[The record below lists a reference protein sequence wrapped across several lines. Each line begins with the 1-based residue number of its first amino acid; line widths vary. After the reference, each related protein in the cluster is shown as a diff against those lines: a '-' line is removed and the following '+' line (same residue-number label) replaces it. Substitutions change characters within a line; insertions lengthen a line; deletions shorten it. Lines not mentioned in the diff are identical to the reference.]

1 MSSAQ
6 QFEGSSPAKRLRIL
20 HLEDSPADAQLV
32 EATLAE
38 SGLDFEFLCVET
50 EAEFQAALQQGALDV
65 ILADYCL
72 PSFDGM
78 AALEL
83 ARLKLPEVPFI
94 FVSGGIGEER
104 AIETLKAGATD
115 YVLKDRLRRLVPSV
129 ERALREAA
137 ERAERMALAAENE
150 RLYRETQDASR
161 RKDEF
166 LAMLAHEL
174 RNPLGAILSADQLIC
189 EDAHNEQAV
198 AKAGE
203 IIQRQGQHM
212 VRLLDDLLDVARVT
226 QGKIT
231 LRRELVD
238 LTDLVYDAV
247 TAVQPHITARHQ
259 DFSVEIADLPLYVR
273 GDATRLEQIQVN
285 LLTNASKYSPPGEQI
300 RLRLTREGDEAVL
313 SVRDT
318 GRGIAPEMLD
328 RIFDLFVQAD
338 ETFDRSAG
346 GLGVGL
352 TLVRSLVE
360 MHGGQVTAYS
370 AGLGHGSEFVVRLPL
385 VPAPKTVTPQ
395 DRSIPSRQQQQHRI
409 LLVEDNADSREMLKD
424 LLELDGHEVQT
435 AEDGVQGLIL
445 VESGWPDLVLM
456 DIGLPGLNGYDTA
469 RLIRANGYN
478 VRLVAL
484 TGYGQPAD
492 RQLALEAGFDD
503 HLVKPFNPADLTRIL
518 SQKRKQ
524 WSPVASRV

>member
-1 MSSAQ
+1 MFSAQ
-6 QFEGSSPAKRLRIL
+6 QFEGSSPTRRLHIL
-20 HLEDSPADAQLV
+20 YLEDSHADATLV

-38 SGLDFEFLCVET
+38 SGLDFELKCVET
-50 EAEFQAALQQGALDV
+50 EAEFQAALQQGSLDV
-65 ILADYCL
+65 ILSDYRL

-83 ARLKLPEVPFI
+83 ARFQLPEVPFI

-115 YVLKDRLRRLVPSV
+115 YVLKDRLKRLVPSV
-129 ERALREAA
+129 ERAVREAA
-137 ERAERMALAAENE
+137 ERAERVALAAENE
-150 RLYRETQDASR
+150 RLHRMTQEASQ

-174 RNPLGAILSADQLIC
+174 RNPLGAILGAAQLI
-189 EDAHNEQAV
+189 DKVAHDKEAV
-198 AKAGE
+198 IKADE

-226 QGKIT
+226 QGKIA
-231 LRRELVD
+231 LRQELVD
-238 LTDLVYDAV
+238 LTDLVDDAV
-247 TAVQPHITARHQ
+247 AAVRPHITARQQ
-259 DFSVEIADLPLYVR
+259 DFSVEIADAPFYVL
-273 GDATRLEQIQVN
+273 GDATRLEQVQVN
-285 LLTNASKYSPPGEQI
+285 LLTNASRYSASNEQI
-300 RLRLTREGDEAVL
+300 RLRLTREGDQAVL

-318 GRGIAPEMLD
+318 GLGIAPEMLD
-328 RIFDLFVQAD
+328 RIFDLFVQSD

-360 MHGGQVTAYS
+360 MHGGQVTAHS
-370 AGLGHGSEFVVRLPL
+370 AGLGFGSEFVVRLPL
-385 VPAPKTVTPQ
+385 VSAPKAAPPQ
-395 DRSIPSRQQQQHRI
+395 KQPIPSGQPRHRI
-409 LLVEDNADSREMLKD
+409 LLVEDNVDSREMLKD

-435 AEDGVQGLIL
+435 AEDGIEGTSI
-445 VESGWPDLVLM
+445 VETGWPDLVLM
-456 DIGLPGLNGYDTA
+456 DIGLPGLSGYDTA
-469 RLIRANGYN
+469 RLIRANGH
-478 VRLVAL
+478 RDLHLVAL

-492 RQLALEAGFDD
+492 RQSALEAGFDD

-518 SQKRKQ
+518 SRKQ
-524 WSPVASRV
+524 NKLSAVTL

>member
-1 MSSAQ
+1 MPDLPSIQSSV
-6 QFEGSSPAKRLRIL
+6 RLRIL
-20 HLEDSPADAQLV
+20 LLEDRLLDAELI
-32 EATLAE
+32 
-38 SGLDFEFLCVET
+38 
-50 EAEFQAALQQGALDV
+50 QAALADGGLDAECVHVDTRDAFLAALRQGLWDI
-65 ILADYCL
+65 ILSDYFL

-83 ARLKLPEVPFI
+83 VRSTLPEVPFI
-94 FVSGGIGEER
+94 FISGGIGEER

-115 YVLKDRLRRLVPSV
+115 YVLKDHLKRLVPSV

-137 ERAERMALAAENE
+137 ERAERVALAADNE
-150 RLYRETQDASR
+150 RLFRETQEASQ

-174 RNPLGAILSADQLIC
+174 RNPLGAILSAAQLIC
-189 EDAHNEQAV
+189 DDARNERAV
-198 AKAGE
+198 AKADE
-203 IIQRQGQHM
+203 VIRRQGQHM

-231 LRRELVD
+231 LRQELVD
-238 LTDLVYDAV
+238 LTDLVHDAV
-247 TAVQPHITARHQ
+247 AAVRPHLTARHQ
-259 DFSVEIADLPLYVR
+259 DFAAEIADTPLYVL

-285 LLTNASKYSPPGEQI
+285 LLTNASKYSPPGERI

-313 SVRDT
+313 SVQDT
-318 GRGIAPEMLD
+318 GLGIAPENLD
-328 RIFDLFVQAD
+328 RIFDLFVQSHQ
-338 ETFDRSAG
+338 TFDRSAG

-360 MHGGQVTAYS
+360 LHGGQVTAHS

-385 VPAPKTVTPQ
+385 VPAPKTLTPRK
-395 DRSIPSRQQQQHRI
+395 RSSPARHQRHRI
-409 LLVEDNADSREMLKD
+409 LIVEDNADSREMLKD

-435 AEDGVQGLIL
+435 AEDGVQGLII
-445 VESGWPDLVLM
+445 VETGWPDLVLM

-469 RLIRANGYN
+469 RLIRANGHN
-478 VRLVAL
+478 LHLVAL

-492 RQLALEAGFDD
+492 RQSALEAGFDD

-524 WSPVASRV
+524 RNPVTPRV

>member
-1 MSSAQ
+1 MFSVQ
-6 QFEGSSPAKRLRIL
+6 QSDRSGPAGRLRIL
-20 HLEDSPADAQLV
+20 HLEDSRPDAQLV
-32 EATLAE
+32 EATLAA
-38 SGLDFEFLCVET
+38 SGLDFELICVDT
-50 EAEFQAALQQGALDV
+50 EAEFQAVLRQGSFDV
-65 ILADYCL
+65 ILSDYCL

-83 ARLKLPEVPFI
+83 ARIALPEAPFI

-115 YVLKDRLRRLVPSV
+115 YVLKDRLKRLVPSV

-137 ERAERMALAAENE
+137 ERAERVALAAENE
-150 RLYRETQDASR
+150 RLYRETQEASR

-174 RNPLGAILSADQLIC
+174 RNPLGAILSAAQLIC
-189 EDAHNEQAV
+189 NDSHNEQAV
-198 AKAGE
+198 AKADE
-203 IIQRQGQHM
+203 VIRRQGQHM

-226 QGKIT
+226 RGKIT
-231 LRRELVD
+231 LRKEVVD
-238 LTDLVYDAV
+238 LTDLVHDAV
-247 TAVQPHITARHQ
+247 AAVRPHITARYQ
-259 DFSVEIADLPLYVR
+259 DFSAEIPETPIYVR

-300 RLRLTREGDEAVL
+300 RLRLTREGGDAVL

-318 GRGIAPEMLD
+318 GLGIAPEMLD
-328 RIFDLFVQAD
+328 RIFDLFVQSD
-338 ETFDRSAG
+338 ETIDRSAG

-360 MHGGQVTAYS
+360 LHGGQVVARS
-370 AGLGHGSEFVVRLPL
+370 AGLACGSEFIVRLPL
-385 VPAPKTVTPQ
+385 APAPNTILV
-395 DRSIPSRQQQQHRI
+395 RSRSSPAPPPRHRI
-409 LLVEDNADSREMLKD
+409 LIVEDNADSREMLKD
-424 LLELDGHEVQT
+424 LLELDGHEVQ
-435 AEDGVQGLIL
+435 AAADGLQGVSI
-445 VESGWPDLVLM
+445 VETGWPDLVLM

-469 RLIRANGYN
+469 RLIRSKGHHLH
-478 VRLVAL
+478 LVAL

-492 RQLALEAGFDD
+492 CRSALEAGFDD

-518 SQKRKQ
+518 SQGRKKRR
-524 WSPVASRV
+524 PVTPRV